1 MGCIRKPLVG
11 ADLGQSEKKFQSMFD
26 AVHTA
31 PAAAA
36 IVETRRRI
44 IQSQDNHTE
53 YGASHTVVPISP
65 QEIS

>member
-11 ADLGQSEKKFQSMFD
+11 ADLGQSEKNFQSMFD